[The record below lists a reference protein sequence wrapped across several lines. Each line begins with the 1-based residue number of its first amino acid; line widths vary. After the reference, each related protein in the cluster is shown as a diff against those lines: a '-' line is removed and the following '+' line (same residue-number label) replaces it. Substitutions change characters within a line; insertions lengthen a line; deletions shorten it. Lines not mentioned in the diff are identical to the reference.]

1 MKQWDSVAIVG
12 VGLIGGSI
20 GLGLRDR
27 GLARQVVG
35 IARREAS
42 LRVAKRMGAVTKGTL
57 DLARGVNGAELVIIC
72 TPVARIA
79 ADARASAEV
88 CRPGALITD
97 VGSTK
102 AEIVAA
108 LDGAL
113 SREVRFVG
121 SHPLA
126 GSEKSGPA
134 AAAADLF
141 VDRMVV
147 VTPTRA
153 TREEDLATLEAFWTA
168 LGARVIRMSPEAHD
182 RALAATS
189 HLPHLAASALAA
201 STPQGDLGLTASGWV
216 DTTRVAAGDPELWQ
230 QIFMSNRANVL
241 TALARYEKVLDS
253 LRRCLEQGNT
263 RKLTAI
269 LQEGKQKRDALAS

>member
-1 MKQWDSVAIVG
+1 
-12 VGLIGGSI
+12 
-20 GLGLRDR
+20 
-27 GLARQVVG
+27 
-35 IARREAS
+35 
-42 LRVAKRMGAVTKGTL
+42 
-57 DLARGVNGAELVIIC
+57 
-72 TPVARIA
+72 
-79 ADARASAEV
+79 DARAAAEV
-88 CRPGALITD
+88 FRPGALITD

-113 SREVRFVG
+113 SREVRFLG

-141 VDRMVV
+141 VDRTVV

-153 TREEDLATLEAFWTA
+153 TRKEDLAALEAFWTA

-201 STPQGDLGLTASGWV
+201 CTPQGDLGLTASGWV

-253 LRRCLEQGNT
+253 LRRCLEQGNK

>member
-57 DLARGVNGAELVIIC
+57 DLARGVNGAELVVVC

-141 VDRMVV
+141 VDRTVV

-153 TREEDLATLEAFWTA
+153 TREEDLASLDAFWTA

-253 LRRCLEQGNT
+253 LRRCLEQGNKK
-263 RKLTAI
+263 KLTAI